1 MDDDDDILEVAEA
14 AALLECPGIERDSA
28 AVRLRCAVAAAVTHG
43 KPVRQVA
50 TVAHMTALEV
60 VDAVEAV
67 TYQAIPE
74 PLRHRI
80 TA

>member
-14 AALLECPGIERDSA
+14 AALLECPDIERDSA
-28 AVRLRCAVAAAVTHG
+28 TVRLRCAVAAAVTHG

-67 TYQAIPE
+67 TYRARPKL
-74 PLRHRI
+74 PRTRI